1 MFLSELQL
9 DPDQDE
15 NQTEETRAAQE
26 DDFGSRPLAARHV
39 GDEGDTGECEPC
51 SSDIHTGRAR
61 RTHVFS
67 QYLSAPV
74 RPILP
79 QGGYVTVWSRHR
91 SPGYASAMPGPR
103 SPFSERLDP
112 FASESRVRELV
123 EQLPCVV
130 YVDTDDQRPSTI
142 YISPNIE
149 QLLGFP
155 AQRFLDDH
163 GLWIRSMHP
172 DDRERIQGLRDEV
185 WSTGARYRSE
195 YRMFRQDG
203 EEVWLRDSS
212 VLVLSEEGQRLAWQ
226 GVIEDITSERRA
238 EQEIRASEARYRA
251 LVERVPAVVYEMG
264 PDDERRTLFVSPHVE
279 QVLGYSRAE
288 WLDQPDIWIE
298 LLHADDREVVLE
310 QHDRHSE
317 TGEPWDL
324 EYRLIASDGR
334 VVWVHDRAILMRGR
348 DRGAVAWHGVM
359 IDITAEH
366 DFKEMLLLQQEDLER
381 RVDERTNELQEANE
395 LMALEIGERRRM
407 ENELRQVE
415 ERYRRLVED
424 MPGIAYIWEIDPGA
438 KIRSFG
444 YVSPRVQDVLGFSP
458 DEWRAAA
465 RIHPHDQA
473 RVGEALDR
481 SRTTGESF
489 LMEYR
494 FLAKDGSVV
503 WVLDHASLISRAES
517 GDPANFQGVMLDI
530 TPWKDAESK
539 AEAAED
545 RFRTLAE
552 RGPAVIYSFEL
563 AYDGDDAPPSVR
575 VPYVSPQAAE
585 LVRYPIDRWLEKPEV
600 WLEMIHPDDRERL
613 ARATENNLRTA
624 EPWSIRYRMIR
635 SDGAVI
641 WLLDAGRMIER
652 DPLGRPWRFQG
663 LLLDVTEDEDAR
675 SRLESSERSQR
686 HALEGALAI
695 PWTEEIHPETGF
707 ERYTYIGPQAF
718 DILGYT
724 PEELMVERKH
734 FPRMV
739 HPDDRARVRD
749 AVVLSEETGLWEDT
763 YRVLRRDGKIRWLH
777 SLSRRSS
784 PPGAVPEVW
793 QGVTID
799 VTASRAKLE
808 TPSEIGDDAQA
819 EPSFTADP
827 TAARGR

>member
-1 MFLSELQL
+1 
-9 DPDQDE
+9 
-15 NQTEETRAAQE
+15 
-26 DDFGSRPLAARHV
+26 
-39 GDEGDTGECEPC
+39 
-51 SSDIHTGRAR
+51 
-61 RTHVFS
+61 
-67 QYLSAPV
+67 
-74 RPILP
+74 
-79 QGGYVTVWSRHR
+79 
-91 SPGYASAMPGPR
+91 MPGPR
-103 SPFSERLDP
+103 SPFSDRLDP
-112 FASESRVRELV
+112 FASEARVRELV

-155 AQRFLDDH
+155 AQRFLDDP

-172 DDRERIQGLRDEV
+172 DDRERIQRLRDEV

-212 VLVLSEEGQRLAWQ
+212 VLVLSDEGQRLAWQ

-238 EQEIRASEARYRA
+238 EHQIRASEARYRA

-298 LLHADDREVVLE
+298 LLHADDREVVLA
-310 QHDRHSE
+310 QHDLHSE

-334 VVWVHDRAILMRGR
+334 VVWVHDRAILMRES
-348 DRGAVAWHGVM
+348 GAVAWHGVM

-366 DFKEMLLLQQEDLER
+366 DAKEMLLLQQEDLER

-407 ENELRQVE
+407 ENELLQVE

-424 MPGIAYIWEIDPGA
+424 MPGIAYTWEIDPGS

-444 YVSPRVQDVLGFSP
+444 YMSPRLQDVLGFSP
-458 DEWRAAA
+458 DEWRDAA
-465 RIHPHDQA
+465 RVHPHDLA

-517 GDPANFQGVMLDI
+517 GDPATFQGVMLDI
-530 TPWKDAESK
+530 TARKDAESK

-552 RGPAVIYSFEL
+552 RGPAVVYSFEL
-563 AYDGDDAPPSVR
+563 AYDTEDSSPRLSVQ
-575 VPYVSPQAAE
+575 YVSPQAAE
-585 LVRYPIDRWLEKPEV
+585 LVRYPIDRWLGKPKV
-600 WLEMIHPDDRERL
+600 WFEMVHPDDREHL
-613 ARATENNLRTA
+613 TGATEHNWRSG

-641 WLLDAGRMIER
+641 WLLDAGRLIER

-749 AVVLSEETGLWEDT
+749 AVVLSGETGLWEDT

-784 PPGAVPEVW
+784 PSGAVPEVW

-808 TPSEIGDDAQA
+808 TPSEIGDAAQA
-819 EPSFTADP
+819 EPSSAADP